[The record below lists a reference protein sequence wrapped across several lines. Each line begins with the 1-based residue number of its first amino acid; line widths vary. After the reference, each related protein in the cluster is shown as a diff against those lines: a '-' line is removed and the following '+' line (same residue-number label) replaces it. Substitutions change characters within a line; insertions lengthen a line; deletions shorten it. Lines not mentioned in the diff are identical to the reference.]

1 MSTVCKLNKNVLAHT
16 ATTFL
21 NAFFAVNKMHYFFKK
36 HYWIHNG
43 LGITYFLKDTKN
55 IVWKF
60 NNFFFFFF
68 KLLLFLSP
76 LSLRDY
82 RYLFT
87 YIYWAPIMSQSLL
100 MQLWT
105 TQTKVHIR
113 NSNSG
118 RGNKIYK

>member
-60 NNFFFFFF
+60 SNFFFFF
-68 KLLLFLSP
+68 
-76 LSLRDY
+76 
-82 RYLFT
+82 
-87 YIYWAPIMSQSLL
+87 
-100 MQLWT
+100 
-105 TQTKVHIR
+105 
-113 NSNSG
+113 
-118 RGNKIYK
+118 